1 MSPKKEY
8 SFEVVDHCE
17 ALYVVDGKTYEEI
30 AKSSGVSIAQ
40 VQRWADKYE
49 WRKKKEERK
58 SETLKAQSEARSPVR
73 EKILLDLK
81 KQKERYDK
89 FFETLGDDEI
99 NTQATYA
106 HATLCKTI
114 SDIQKD
120 LDAKAVPKIDR
131 PQIFVDFMR
140 DLVVFLKDRD
150 PAALQ
155 ELEKNFDEFIQF
167 AKEKYAKD

>member
-8 SFEVVDHCE
+8 SFEVVDCCE
-17 ALYVVDGKTYEEI
+17 ALYVVDGKTYDEI

-40 VQRWADKYE
+40 VQRWAEKYE

-58 SETLKAQSEARSPVR
+58 CETLKAQAEVRSPIR

-89 FFETLGDDEI
+89 YFEALGENEI

-120 LDAKAVPKIDR
+120 LDSKAVQRIDH
-131 PQIFVDFMR
+131 PQLFLDFMR
-140 DLVVFLKDRD
+140 DLVIFLKDRD
-150 PAALQ
+150 PAALA
-155 ELEKNFDEFIQF
+155 ELEKNFDEFITF
-167 AKEKYAKD
+167 AKQKYQQ

>member
-17 ALYVVDGKTYEEI
+17 ALYVVQGKTYDEI

-40 VQRWADKYE
+40 IQRWAEKYE

-58 SETLKAQSEARSPVR
+58 HETLKAQAEIRSPVR

-81 KQKERYDK
+81 IQKECYDK
-89 FFETLGDDEI
+89 YFETLGENEV

-106 HATLCKTI
+106 HTTLCKTI

-120 LDAKAVPKIDR
+120 LDFKTEQKIDR
-131 PQIFVDFMR
+131 PQVFLEFMR
-140 DLVVFLKDRD
+140 DLVSFLKDRD
-150 PAALQ
+150 PDALAA
-155 ELEKNFDEFIQF
+155 LEKNFDEFISF
-167 AKEKYAKD
+167 AKGKYS